1 MSLFPSRYP
10 NTRAS
15 LVTLL
20 YRAIRLKASPKVCED
35 AFSSFVKTARRQ
47 TGGQKKSNFGFP
59 MARRYNFPIH
69 KTCTP
74 ISTIS
79 FDGRSARR
87 ALRTIRST
95 WDSLG
100 FDVGCPDQRPP
111 LLDLGLVE
119 RGERL
124 RGLLLAGW
132 YLLAEIDQAP
142 AHGRIGQ
149 RIHGG
154 GRQPVDDVGWRAL
167 RHPHAVPGRDVHPGC
182 AGLVHGRD
190 VGRRSQPGAGSYGI
204 RFNGAVP
211 HGGERRDRLIE
222 SQVNVAGDQIA
233 HDIGRA
239 GSVRHEP
246 ETGAGDVLK
255 IDAADMLSAARPGG
269 ALGRV
274 RIGVEPGDQLLEI
287 LRRQV
292 LARDDDVGVAGQPR
306 DRLQILQYVVL

>member
-1 MSLFPSRYP
+1 MAGAKKRSSTF
-10 NTRAS
+10 
-15 LVTLL
+15 VT
-20 YRAIRLKASPKVCED
+20 
-35 AFSSFVKTARRQ
+35 Q
-47 TGGQKKSNFGFP
+47 
-59 MARRYNFPIH
+59 ARRYNFPIH
-69 KTCTP
+69 KTSTP

-100 FDVGCPDQRPP
+100 FDVGCLAQRPP

-167 RHPHAVPGRDVHPGC
+167 RHPHAGPGRDVNPGG
-182 AGLVHGRD
+182 AGLVHGR
-190 VGRRSQPGAGSYGI
+190 
-204 RFNGAVP
+204 
-211 HGGERRDRLIE
+211 GG
-222 SQVNVAGDQIA
+222 
-233 HDIGRA
+233 
-239 GSVRHEP
+239 
-246 ETGAGDVLK
+246 
-255 IDAADMLSAARPGG
+255 GG
-269 ALGRV
+269 G
-274 RIGVEPGDQLLEI
+274 
-287 LRRQV
+287 
-292 LARDDDVGVAGQPR
+292 
-306 DRLQILQYVVL
+306 